1 MANCTIGPG
10 VSINGRVSGTDD
22 VVVFGAIE
30 GNVVLENTLI
40 VEQGGRVVADIDV
53 ASIVIRGEVNGEVVA
68 RDSVELVEGC
78 LVVGNLRAP
87 RIIIQEGA
95 RFRGNIDMDVQLP

>member
-40 VEQGGRVVADIDV
+40 VEQGCLGVADMGL
-53 ASIVIRGEVNGEVVA
+53 AAIVIGGEGNGEAFA
-68 RDSVELVEGC
+68 RAAGYLVGGG

-95 RFRGNIDMDVQLP
+95 RFRGNLDMDVQLP